1 MRRAMIGTALALLL
15 AACSGGSSDDGGT
28 TDTTSPTGTVTTVT
42 TPATGGLDDLEGDL
56 NGCGVPDRDLNPD
69 GSCPS

>member
-1 MRRAMIGTALALLL
+1 MKRAMIGMAAALLL
-15 AACSGGSSDDGGT
+15 AACGGGNSDDEPTAT
-28 TDTTSPTGTVTTVT
+28 TQVAESTTA
-42 TPATGGLDDLEGDL
+42 PADGDLDEVEGDL